1 MESVFSQLNETFII
15 LYLFNNFFSLWKRRG
30 DIEKILPPFSALYH
44 LQKSWK
50 FVIHWRSSDFHH
62 YMLYRKFCRDER
74 PFLGNEVSWETSS
87 KRTTQ
92 SCLLIFRIYIFKFKK
107 NEAASWRIQKFFWIQ
122 IQLSYQWFLTC
133 YSKITV
139 GPLSQTYSTI
149 WKST

>member
-62 YMLYRKFCRDER
+62 YMLYRKFCRDES

-92 SCLLIFRIYIFKFKK
+92 SCLLIFRIYISSNSKRMKLHLEGYKSFF
-107 NEAASWRIQKFFWIQ
+107 EYRFSYRINDF
-122 IQLSYQWFLTC
+122 
-133 YSKITV
+133 
-139 GPLSQTYSTI
+139 
-149 WKST
+149 